1 MLDDLLRRNGMQ
13 LEPLDSDSDA
23 EADLALPPEAVELPS
38 KVPESS
44 SLRLL
49 GQPKLSAGCLV
60 VSCMLQYS

>member
-38 KVPESS
+38 KVPTL
-44 SLRLL
+44 SLH
-49 GQPKLSAGCLV
+49 
-60 VSCMLQYS
+60 CMQFFVICSKVITIN